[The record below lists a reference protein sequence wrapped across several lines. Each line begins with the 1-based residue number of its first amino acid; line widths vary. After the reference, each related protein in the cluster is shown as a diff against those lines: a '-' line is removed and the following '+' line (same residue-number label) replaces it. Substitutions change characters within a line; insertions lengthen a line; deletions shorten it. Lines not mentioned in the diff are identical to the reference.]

1 MYSVV
6 LGISQQPTTII
17 WYSNA
22 EKFRYDSYLAIST
35 FILLS
40 YVVGVD
46 AQLGKHFY
54 FFRLRWAILGVPPPY
69 IYQIFEPKML

>member
-1 MYSVV
+1 MYNVV
-6 LGISQQPTTII
+6 PGISQQPTTII

-22 EKFRYDSYLAIST
+22 EKFRYDSYLAISA

-46 AQLGKHFY
+46 AQLGEHY
-54 FFRLRWAILGVPPPY
+54 NFFRLRWAILGVPLP
-69 IYQIFEPKML
+69 